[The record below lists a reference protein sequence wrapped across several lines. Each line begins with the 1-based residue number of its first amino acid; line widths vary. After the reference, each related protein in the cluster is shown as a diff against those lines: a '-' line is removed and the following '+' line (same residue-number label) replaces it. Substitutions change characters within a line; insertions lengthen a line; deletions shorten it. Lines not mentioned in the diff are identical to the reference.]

1 MREIKF
7 RAKDLL
13 TGEWRYSR
21 DNWLEQLFCPKL
33 CDCTGEYP
41 GSDKPSI
48 DPGTVGQFTDMVDRN
63 KREIYEGDV
72 LIWDEDDESSVVVYD
87 SQHALFGMQY
97 QGGRIYGLYDCK
109 QKELE
114 VIGNIYDNPE
124 LLEQ

>member
-13 TGEWRYSR
+13 TGEWHYSR
-21 DNWLEQLFCPKL
+21 DNWLEQLFSPKL
-33 CDCTGEYP
+33 YDCTGEYP

-48 DPGTVGQFTDMVDRN
+48 DPSTVGQFTGMVDRN

-72 LIWDEDDESSVVVYD
+72 VATVVNGCRYVQEVVWSD
-87 SQHALFGMQY
+87 ITNGFSFRSHGCGPMFHKPSCM
-97 QGGRIYGLYDCK
+97 
-109 QKELE
+109 E